1 MIYPCRFLLKVGAHV
16 WCMAYQHIKCISY
29 GIGEHQFNNPTE
41 SFERCWLDAD
51 DYKWLR
57 QNKEQD
63 NLKAIKRLHYAI
75 S

>member
-1 MIYPCRFLLKVGAHV
+1 
-16 WCMAYQHIKCISY
+16 MAYQHIKCICY
-29 GIGEHQFNNPTE
+29 GIAEHQTE
-41 SFERCWLDAD
+41 GFEQHWLDAD